1 MQKRDNDMIS
11 FCLFIILQT
20 YSQVRFSLK
29 IALMS
34 KNHMACDGDIA
45 RVA

>member
-1 MQKRDNDMIS
+1 MQKKDNDIIS

-20 YSQVRFSLK
+20 HSQVRFSLK
-29 IALMS
+29 VALMS
-34 KNHMACDGDIA
+34 KNHMAWDGDIA